1 MAGIGLA
8 ATATGLPLALLETLF
23 PAAPIPAATT
33 SLALAA
39 PSLAHAATATGRKKE
54 RIIAAAFAFAFAF
67 SFTLAAAR
75 FQFEDIVFVLTLGVL
90 LLHSL
95 PLFQEGVAVGELP
108 IADDVGVI
116 AGIGAG
122 RFGSAEHAGVQLGA
136 LDEVCRRRHRRR
148 HRQDGGEEDEVGRRD
163 LHSAAPRLGGRLGI
177 FEGAERIHCVY
188 ILCNGSTQFGWKNFV
203 LGLAEIS
210 GLSFLLSARS
220 ISL

>member
-39 PSLAHAATATGRKKE
+39 PSLAHAATATGRKKG
-54 RIIAAAFAFAFAF
+54 RIIAAAFAFAFTLAF
-67 SFTLAAAR
+67 VFAFAFTLAAAR

-90 LLHSL
+90 LLQSL

-116 AGIGAG
+116 LSTGAG
-122 RFGSAEHAGVQLGA
+122 RFGAAEHAGVQLGA

-148 HRQDGGEEDEVGRRD
+148 HRQDGEEDEVGRPD
-163 LHSAAPRLGGRLGI
+163 LHSAAPRLDG
-177 FEGAERIHCVY
+177 
-188 ILCNGSTQFGWKNFV
+188 
-203 LGLAEIS
+203 
-210 GLSFLLSARS
+210 
-220 ISL
+220 